1 MWNCLRRR
9 NQSRSFGRRISDCTA
24 QCLLIIIFILNTVIS
39 NTRPAIMRNGYI
51 FFSSLIFILGFP
63 RLTFGATIM
72 AASPS
77 AIDVQTAINNASNG
91 DTVTVPAGSATWTT
105 QVNITSK
112 SITLQ
117 GAGID
122 QTTITRNTASDAT
135 IALNVSL
142 RSTDFVTISGFT
154 FLTVNNPANG
164 ILDVGATSIADG
176 YPPNTFRIT
185 NCKFNHSPTNGG
197 SAQGARSIMTGGVYG
212 LIDHCTF
219 LSSNS
224 QGGQMITVN
233 RDNSMSGV
241 NTYHT
246 PQSYGDTNN
255 VCIEDCTFNAFA
267 RNDGAF
273 DAYPGQKVVF
283 RHNTVSNT
291 FIGWHGYDSC
301 NRSAR
306 LFEVYQNTFT
316 FNNGQVGNNIVWR
329 GGTGVVWGNTFDA
342 NWGDANGNGFI
353 SFLIYAAD
361 HVYVRPQAYAPSALW
376 GSILPGVSPIA
387 ALGSAATGLAGVDG
401 NFVRS
406 GAVDQG
412 YPLLDQPGRGSFPAG
427 NPGNWP
433 LKTTGYAAG
442 EYEALDPVYQWN
454 NVVGANRAPLAG
466 VQSAATG
473 NYVKANRD
481 YYDNVAKPG
490 YTPLQYPH
498 PLVQNA
504 PPPPT
509 NLRVLP

>member
-1 MWNCLRRR
+1 MNWPLLKARPVPPPFRSIPWRPGIQVASNSGNYCPFMSTTR
-9 NQSRSFGRRISDCTA
+9 NRLILL
-24 QCLLIIIFILNTVIS
+24 CLLAALLGGS
-39 NTRPAIMRNGYI
+39 S
-51 FFSSLIFILGFP
+51 SSLA
-63 RLTFGATIM
+63 ATVT

-77 AIDVQTAINNASNG
+77 AIDVQAAINSASNG
-91 DTVTVPAGSATWTT
+91 DTVVIPAGSATWAF
-105 QVNITSK
+105 QVSIASK

-122 QTTITRNTASDAT
+122 KTTITRNTASDAT

-154 FLTVNNPANG
+154 FLTVNNPVNG
-164 ILDVGATSIADG
+164 ILDVGSTGIADG
-176 YPPNTFRIT
+176 YPPNRFRIT
-185 NCKFNHSPTNGG
+185 NCKFNHTPSNGG
-197 SAQGARSIMTGGVYG
+197 SAQGARGIMTGGVYG

-219 LSSNS
+219 LSTNS

-233 RDNSMSGV
+233 RDNSMSSV

-342 NWGDANGNGFI
+342 NWGGANGNAFIGF
-353 SFLIYAAD
+353 LVYAAD
-361 HVYVRPQAYAPSALW
+361 HVYVRPQAYAPSAAW
-376 GSILPGVSPIA
+376 GSILNGVGAIA

-401 NFVRS
+401 NSVHS
-406 GAVDQG
+406 GNPDQG

-433 LKTTGYAAG
+433 LKVTGYAAS

-454 NVVGANRAPLAG
+454 NVVGTNHAPLAG

-498 PLVQNA
+498 PLIGGPA
-504 PPPPT
+504 PPK
-509 NLRVLP
+509 NLKVMPQ